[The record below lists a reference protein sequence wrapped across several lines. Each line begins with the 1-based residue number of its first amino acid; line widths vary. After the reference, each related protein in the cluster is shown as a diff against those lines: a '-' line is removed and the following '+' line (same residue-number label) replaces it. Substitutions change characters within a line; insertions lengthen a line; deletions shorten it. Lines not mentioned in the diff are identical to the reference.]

1 MKLLALAVLFA
12 RELIVSAVRV
22 AWLAV
27 QPRLNIRPA
36 VVAYPL
42 TVASDGEIALLA
54 NLITLTPGTLSIDVS
69 DDRKWLSIHC
79 LDSPGDEQVI
89 DTIAGGFETRVM
101 QVFR

>member
-1 MKLLALAVLFA
+1 MKLLALAVLFV

-42 TVASDGEIALLA
+42 TVASDSEIALLA

-89 DTIAGGFETRVM
+89 DAIAGGFETRVM